1 MQAQFDLTPTKKS
14 PCNGCREKKRKCS
27 YEQPCAR
34 CSKNG
39 TECIYITMP
48 SPKDL
53 EYIQELE
60 YINQIDQL
68 EQQITSMESEISIL
82 KLANEKTCAD
92 HYPSPTSYS
101 YDSSDED
108 KSISSKQSLSYPDE
122 DNTLCLPIVRTK
134 HIQAAVSK
142 SDENPAKP
150 WRLTVQNGNMTI
162 ETNIKSHS
170 ELMACVS
177 SMFTTAVH
185 QQQTNTIPF
194 PFNICPSFHKD
205 ATAHAMSIIVWR
217 KYGKSK
223 LKSVTK
229 YTPDLLFNI
238 PPKEITHVIPHN
250 QLNSILRSLIEAYF
264 SCMHFHHFCLYRAG
278 FLEMFM
284 TDMHSPAIFA
294 LCSVICHLDCKHLD
308 SIILSES
315 RPQYALFFFEQAREL
330 IEDRFDESSI
340 ETLITYTY
348 LSLYK
353 IKTNAVT
360 EASFYLSHAMRIRDL
375 LMPQFG
381 WTKQETRSIEVYM
394 LDRLNNCLNHLQ
406 SVLEVQNI
414 WAHNFKDKRMPPMRF
429 FELIDSYDIG
439 PSRIMPGDSPLER
452 QALRLYHHLAQ
463 LRENIKR
470 AISNIEGDDLPTYIS
485 LFGHHIEMTMRH
497 WYRQLLPKEY
507 QLSLPLFDSL
517 PDLEFFTVLELECGQ
532 SPFPLISLLSLYN
545 EYLIMAKSY
554 MPKIPIDKTLDTE
567 QLISKLKDVIYP
579 NSPHQTSEKTM
590 LDTKQYEWL
599 KHFFRK
605 LDHFRQH
612 HQDFFSDNELEESRE
627 DFMIR
632 IVRSLK
638 LPQINFSMPLMHTA
652 VRVALD
658 SVRLIQFFLTRHFS
672 CPLDL
677 RWVMNAWDVLL
688 RAARFRYQQPN
699 DPSVTLDRIRANLLL
714 CLDVI
719 QSTVERRDPSHEFI
733 NHLQAQFYQSFL

>member
-60 YINQIDQL
+60 YMNQINQLQ
-68 EQQITSMESEISIL
+68 QQITSMESEISIL
-82 KLANEKTCAD
+82 KLANEKTGAD
-92 HYPSPTSYS
+92 HYPSPPA
-101 YDSSDED
+101 
-108 KSISSKQSLSYPDE
+108 SLDDALD
-122 DNTLCLPIVRTK
+122 DNSVDNVCLPIVRTK

-194 PFNICPSFHKD
+194 PFNISPSSHKD
-205 ATAHAMSIIVWR
+205 PTAHAMSIIVWR

-223 LKSVTK
+223 FKSITK
-229 YTPDLLFNI
+229 YTPSLLFNI
-238 PPKEITHVIPHN
+238 PPKEITHVIPHH
-250 QLNSILRSLIEAYF
+250 QLSSILKSLIEAYF
-264 SCMHFHHFCLYRAG
+264 DCMHFHHFSIYRTG

-284 TDMHSPAIFA
+284 TDMHSPVIFA

-308 SIILSES
+308 SIIPSES
-315 RPQYALFFFEQAREL
+315 RSQYALFFFEQAREL

-340 ETLITYTY
+340 ETLMTYTY

-360 EASFYLSHAMRIRDL
+360 EADFYLSHALRIRDL
-375 LMPQFG
+375 LIPQFG
-381 WTKQETRSIEVYM
+381 WTKQDTQSVEVYM
-394 LDRLNNCLNHLQ
+394 LDRLSNCLRHLQ

-414 WAHNFKDKRMPPMRF
+414 WTHNFRDKRMAPMRF
-429 FELIDSYDIG
+429 FELMDSYDIG

-470 AISNIEGDDLPTYIS
+470 AISHSEGDDLPTYIN
-485 LFGHHIEMTMRH
+485 LFGHHIEMAMRH
-497 WYRQLLPKEY
+497 WYRQLLPKEF

-532 SPFPLISLLSLYN
+532 SPFRLISLLSLYN

-554 MPKIPIDKTLDTE
+554 MPKIPIDKSLDTE
-567 QLISKLKDVIYP
+567 QLISKLKETIYSNDP
-579 NSPHQTSEKTM
+579 NQATQETL
-590 LDTKQYEWL
+590 LDTKQYVWL

-605 LDHFRQH
+605 LDYFRQH
-612 HQDFFSDNELEESRE
+612 HQGFFSDMEESRE

-719 QSTVERRDPSHEFI
+719 QSKVERKDPSHEFI
-733 NHLQAQFYQSFL
+733 HHLQTQFDQSFL